1 MITKVEDYSFKV
13 QDLNLE
19 KRKKGLSMFIRTR
32 NGEDFLEE
40 AIESHIEF
48 LDELVVVYNRCTDGT
63 EKILKKLMKKHE
75 KIKAFDYVPKVYP
88 PGSKKHIELP
98 PDSKNSL
105 VNYYN
110 FALTRTTKTVVAK
123 LDDDHIGL
131 SKGFEKITRIIRE
144 KNYEIGNEMFCFS
157 GVNLASRNDE
167 IGILKNNPFA
177 GQGDHGFFKV
187 NPKTYFVHS
196 PKFEVLNKVLKRKYH
211 GMAYIHTKY
220 LKKEEGFY
228 VYDLEENPDSRYH
241 KQREKAQ
248 SSKELIDP
256 ENLLDFYS
264 THRTVAKLFSW
275 LPSPEKGVLQRD
287 RLISLEE
294 CYSSK
299 DIRNWIDSYKSSS

>member
-131 SKGFEKITRIIRE
+131 SKGLDKVTRAIRE
-144 KNYEIGNEMFCFS
+144 KNYEIRNEMFCFS
-157 GVNLASRNDE
+157 GVNLASRNNE
-167 IGILKNNPFA
+167 IGILKNNPFS
-177 GQGDHGFFKV
+177 GQGDLGFFKV
-187 NPKTYFVHS
+187 NPETYFVHS
-196 PKFEVLNKVLKRKYH
+196 PKFEVLNKVLQRKYH

>member
-1 MITKVEDYSFKV
+1 MITRIEDYSFKV

-19 KRKKGLSMFIRTR
+19 KRTKGLSMFIRTR

-40 AIESHIEF
+40 AIESHIQF
-48 LDELVVVYNRCTDGT
+48 LDELVVVYNRCTDDT
-63 EKILKKLMKKHE
+63 EKILEKLMRKYKR
-75 KIKAFDYVPKVYP
+75 IKVFDYVPKVYP

-131 SKGFEKITRIIRE
+131 SKGLEKVTKVIRE

-157 GVNLASRNDE
+157 GVNLASRNNE

-187 NPKTYFVHS
+187 NPETYFVHS
-196 PKFEVLNKVLKRKYH
+196 PKFEVLNKVLQRKYH

-241 KQREKAQ
+241 KQRKKAQ
-248 SSKELIDP
+248 SSKELIKP
-256 ENLLDFYS
+256 EHLVNFCS
-264 THRTVAKLFSW
+264 AHRIFSKMFSW
-275 LPSPEKGVLQRD
+275 LPMPDKAALQRD
-287 RLISLEE
+287 RFALLDKQYDHKALQDWISNY
-294 CYSSK
+294 CK
-299 DIRNWIDSYKSSS
+299 

>member
-63 EKILKKLMKKHE
+63 EKILKKLMKKHK
-75 KIKAFDYVPKVYP
+75 KIKAFNYVPKVYP

-131 SKGFEKITRIIRE
+131 SKGLEKVTRIIRE

-157 GVNLASRNDE
+157 GVNLALRNDE
-167 IGILKNNPFA
+167 IGILKNNPFS
-177 GQGDHGFFKV
+177 GQGDIGFFKV
-187 NPKTYFVHS
+187 NPKTYFVHT

-248 SSKELIDP
+248 SSKELIKP
-256 ENLLDFYS
+256 EHLVNFCS
-264 THRTVAKLFSW
+264 AHRIFSKMFSW
-275 LPSPEKGVLQRD
+275 LPMPDKAALQRD
-287 RLISLEE
+287 RFALLDKQYDHKALQDWISNY
-294 CYSSK
+294 CK
-299 DIRNWIDSYKSSS
+299 